1 MPWSLLLVMHAHL
14 LCRVKL
20 FLTAYHDCLCS
31 KRGGEQQRHWETWQ
45 HIQFPL
51 CTAASGY
58 PYMLVCSCKYLTL
71 GYILTSE
78 YFDTPVNLVAW
89 FYIMWLYKWC
99 SALCIRDW
107 SNEVFFWLFWVFI
120 FWLAKVVDALSLEA
134 CKARL
139 DGATWSN
146 WRYPCSW
153 QGSWNQTSL
162 GSLPTPNHSMIL
174 WFWCNPPAARYSVD
188 FCKQRGKEAK
198 CHMGESFKGD
208 CTTAECS
215 EE

>member
-1 MPWSLLLVMHAHL
+1 M
-14 LCRVKL
+14 
-20 FLTAYHDCLCS
+20 TAYSVPFVYSCFRISIYACMLL
-31 KRGGEQQRHWETWQ
+31 QVFNTW
-45 HIQFPL
+45 L
-51 CTAASGY
+51 
-58 PYMLVCSCKYLTL
+58 
-71 GYILTSE
+71 
-78 YFDTPVNLVAW
+78 YFD
-89 FYIMWLYKWC
+89 F
-99 SALCIRDW
+99 R
-107 SNEVFFWLFWVFI
+107 I
-120 FWLAKVVDALSLEA
+120 FWYSCEFSGLILYYVTLQMMFSTLYQGLKQWGFFLVVLGVYFLVGQSCGCSITGS

-139 DGATWSN
+139 DGATWSS

-188 FCKQRGKEAK
+188 FCKHRGKEAK

-208 CTTAECS
+208 CTTAGCS